1 MKKIDTSSLDNLN
14 LVATV
19 STLLSGLYFV
29 AANFI
34 F

>member
-1 MKKIDTSSLDNLN
+1 MKNLDTTCLDNLN